1 MSKIKLSQLYPA
13 GSILLRDSENFL
25 DELNEDQL
33 DRIIGGNNVIST
45 GMLSFLTNVQLRSS
59 VETINSISQVAL
71 TQTIVDD

>member
-13 GSILLRDSENFL
+13 GLILLRDSENFL

-45 GMLSFLTNVQLRSS
+45 GMLSFLTNVQSRSS